1 MNELRMR
8 FKRERMFRLAVYG
21 LALALTFVNFPL
33 VTSLTGGIWGHLDW
47 GGRMVLLAKTIILGV
62 ATLGLYYVSNGIGA
76 FVLVTGFLARLAAGF
91 TALMAALT
99 SWALGLGVLL
109 QLILPPIIMAAG
121 VLMGLIFAMALPV
134 VFVPLMGFIARLGDT
149 EEEDELILAKGL
161 NKIHERR
168 G

>member
-1 MNELRMR
+1 
-8 FKRERMFRLAVYG
+8 
-21 LALALTFVNFPL
+21 
-33 VTSLTGGIWGHLDW
+33 
-47 GGRMVLLAKTIILGV
+47 
-62 ATLGLYYVSNGIGA
+62 
-76 FVLVTGFLARLAAGF
+76 
-91 TALMAALT
+91 MAALT

-149 EEEDELILAKGL
+149 EEEDERILAKGL

>member
-33 VTSLTGGIWGHLDW
+33 VTSLIGGLWEHLDW
-47 GGRMVLLAKTIILGV
+47 SGKMVVLARTIILGV

-91 TALMAALT
+91 AALMAALT

-121 VLMGLIFAMALPV
+121 VLLGLIFALALPV
-134 VFVPLMGFIARLGDT
+134 VFVPLMGFLARLGAT
-149 EEEDELILAKGL
+149 EEEDERILAKGL
-161 NKIHERR
+161 NKLQERL